1 MRFFAVIA
9 IDIAGETYGW
19 QGEWVP
25 AHRGVTRQ
33 DAFWE
38 VMGKALQ
45 EAKPPAS
52 AQGQTIV
59 TTFFSL
65 EPQELP
71 R

>member
-1 MRFFAVIA
+1 VRFFAVIA
-9 IDIAGETYGW
+9 IEVSGETYGW
-19 QGEWVP
+19 QGEYVP

-38 VMGKALQ
+38 VMGNTLKA
-45 EAKPPAS
+45 AKLPTGGPHM
-52 AQGQTIV
+52 IV